1 VNFLRA
7 NPLVIQLAAALG
19 YDTDA
24 KLDAFF
30 IAAGKL

>member
-1 VNFLRA
+1 MMPTPFLSR
-7 NPLVIQLAAALG
+7 LAAALG
-19 YDTDA
+19 YDTPA